1 MANHCANVNCLTPL
15 YILDRPSSR
24 DKLRAREESTSGRV
38 LAERARSKS
47 ERCFSF
53 SGRNGA
59 NHTADQSGSRV
70 KASSVAKMAESF
82 SRPMGFLQT
91 SM

>member
-59 NHTADQSGSRV
+59 NHAADQSGSRS
-70 KASSVAKMAESF
+70 KPSVAKMAASF
-82 SRPMGFLQT
+82 SRRMGFQGT
-91 SM
+91 ST